1 MAKRTRATLKAEKT
15 SYFAEDKESISFI
28 PSGCTLLDCA
38 LGGGYCIGKVTNIV
52 GDRSTA
58 KTALGTEALI
68 NFVQKYPNG
77 AAAYRDAEAAFEHDY
92 AAAMGLPLEKIDFG
106 NIDNPF
112 VTVEEFTR
120 DVNRFLDKQIKSGEP
135 GIYIL
140 DSLDSLSD
148 ETEMETDIGKGTYG
162 TAKAKALSKFFRTT
176 TEKLRRAKVLLLIIS
191 QVRDNIGAMMGE
203 KHKRS
208 GGRALDFYA
217 SQILWLANMG
227 QIKRTIKKVE
237 RPYGVSIKGKVKKNK
252 VGLPFREAEFDF
264 EFGFGINDIGASV
277 NWLKKVGRL
286 EDINI
291 TENEYKPYV
300 KELSNLTDKEY
311 FEEVKRVSLITKKVW
326 AEIETTFLPTRRKYG
341 S

>member
-15 SYFAEDKESISFI
+15 SYFAEDKEAISFI
-28 PSGCTLLDCA
+28 PSGCTVLDCA
-38 LGGGYCIGKVTNIV
+38 LGGGYALGKVTNIV

-68 NFVQKYPNG
+68 NFVQAYPSG

-112 VTVEEFTR
+112 VTVEEFAR

-162 TAKAKALSKFFRTT
+162 TAKAKALSQFFRTT
-176 TEKLRRAKVLLLIIS
+176 TEKLKRAKVLLLIIS

-237 RPYGVSIKGKVKKNK
+237 RPYGVGIKGKVKKNK

-264 EFGFGINDIGASV
+264 IFGYGIDDMGASV
-277 NWLKKVGRL
+277 DWLKKVGRL
-286 EDINI
+286 ADIDLS
-291 TENEYKPYV
+291 EAQVKDYL
-300 KELSNLTDKEY
+300 KELDKLSNTDYRKEQASVSKA
-311 FEEVKRVSLITKKVW
+311 VKKAWS
-326 AEIETTFLPTRRKYG
+326 EIEVTFLPTRKKYG
-341 S
+341 